1 MAKSAKNWN
10 ELQDEG
16 PLEGRVERKEPFV
29 LRSDFDKLAALL
41 ALLEDTVDRER
52 KIALRVR
59 IVVLILAVPLA
70 VAVFAWLLNALADLR
85 A

>member
-16 PLEGRVERKEPFV
+16 PLEVRVERKESFAV
-29 LRSDFDKLAALL
+29 RSDVDRLVVRVTH
-41 ALLEDTVDRER
+41 LENTMERER

-59 IVVLILAVPLA
+59 IVVILLAVPWAITLLL
-70 VAVFAWLLNALADLR
+70 WLLEFLAALR
-85 A
+85 K